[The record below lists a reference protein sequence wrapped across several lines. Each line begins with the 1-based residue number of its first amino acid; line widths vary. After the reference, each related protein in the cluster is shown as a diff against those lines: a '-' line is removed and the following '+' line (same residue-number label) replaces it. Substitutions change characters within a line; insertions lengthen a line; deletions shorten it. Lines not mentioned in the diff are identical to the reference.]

1 MVTVQLSSARR
12 SRLVRSGWLTL
23 LALAGLI
30 AACLLSSRL
39 VYGEASDP
47 PTVMIEIEH
56 GDHCHVVPSSCSGA
70 TTVTSAW
77 SAGPQ
82 PMIILQAL
90 LLREASS
97 ADVHVPPGA
106 FVLLPAPPPRAA

>member
-1 MVTVQLSSARR
+1 MR
-12 SRLVRSGWLTL
+12 
-23 LALAGLI
+23 
-30 AACLLSSRL
+30 SSRTSRKRLAAAASLSVLL
-39 VYGEASDP
+39 VAVLVGTAGADLWSFPGEATDGP
-47 PTVMIEIEH
+47 VEMIEVYQD
-56 GDHCHVVPSSCSGA
+56 GHCHVVPSSCSGA

-77 SAGPQ
+77 PAGPQ